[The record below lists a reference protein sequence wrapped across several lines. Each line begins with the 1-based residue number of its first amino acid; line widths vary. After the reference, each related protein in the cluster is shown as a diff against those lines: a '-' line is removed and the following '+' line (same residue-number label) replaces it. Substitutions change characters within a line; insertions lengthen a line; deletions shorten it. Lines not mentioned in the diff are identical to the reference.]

1 MATEAVI
8 ERKTIKTAEA
18 DQDFINRII
27 EAGAEHLKA
36 CIQCGTCTASCPSGR
51 RTAYRTRQIIRSAL
65 LGLKDELLSDPN
77 IWLCTTCY
85 TCYER
90 CPRKIETVNSIVEI
104 RNMAVE
110 AGHMLPA
117 HKATCQKL
125 IEFGHAVPIDD
136 PKWGVL
142 RKSLGLPEKPPTVT
156 SFDDALKQVQKIVKL
171 TNFDRLVGYAW
182 K

>member
-8 ERKTIKTAEA
+8 ERKTIKTGQA
-18 DQDFINRII
+18 DQEFTNRII

-65 LGLKDELLSDPN
+65 LGLKEELLSDPN

-90 CPRKIETVNSIVEI
+90 CPRKIETVNTIIEI

-117 HKATCQKL
+117 HKATAQKL

-136 PKWGVL
+136 PKWGTL
-142 RKSLGLPEKPPTVT
+142 RKSLGLPEKPPTVA
-156 SFDDALKQVQKIVKL
+156 SFDNALKQVQEIIKL
-171 TNFDRLVGYAW
+171 TNFDKLVGYTW

>member
-8 ERKTIKTAEA
+8 ERKTVKTAQA

-65 LGLKDELLSDPN
+65 LGLKDELLNDPN

-90 CPRKIETVNSIVEI
+90 CPRKIETVNSIIEI

-110 AGHMLPA
+110 AGHMLAP
-117 HKATCQKL
+117 HKATSQKL

-136 PKWGVL
+136 PKWGAL
-142 RKSLGLPEKPPTVT
+142 RKSLGLPEKPPTVA
-156 SFDDALKQVQKIVKL
+156 SSDDALKQVQKIIKL
-171 TNFDRLVGYAW
+171 TNFDKLIGYTW

>member
-1 MATEAVI
+1 MSTETVI
-8 ERKTIKTAEA
+8 ERKTIKTNQA
-18 DQDFINRII
+18 DQEFINRIV
-27 EAGAEHLKA
+27 ESGAERIKS

-51 RTAYRTRQIIRSAL
+51 RTAYRTRQIMRAAL

-90 CPRKIETVNSIVEI
+90 CPRKIETVTAIIEI

-110 AGHMLPA
+110 AGHILAA
-117 HKATCQKL
+117 HRGASHKL
-125 IEFGHAVPIDD
+125 IEFGHAVAIDD
-136 PKWGVL
+136 PRWSTL
-142 RKSLGLPEKPPTVT
+142 RSSLGLSEKPPTT
-156 SFDDALKQVQKIVKL
+156 HSFEDALRQVQKIVRL
-171 TNFDRLVGYAW
+171 TGFDKLVGYVW

>member
-1 MATEAVI
+1 MATDAAI
-8 ERKTIKTAEA
+8 ERKTIRTSQA
-18 DQDFINRII
+18 DQEFTNRIV
-27 EAGAEHLKA
+27 EAGAEHLRS

-65 LGLKDELLSDPN
+65 LGMKDELLADPN

-90 CPRKIETVNSIVEI
+90 CPRKIETVNTIIEI

-110 AGHMLPA
+110 AGNILPA
-117 HKATCQKL
+117 HRVAAQKL
-125 IEFGHAVPIDD
+125 IEYGHAVPIDD
-136 PKWGVL
+136 PKWSSL
-142 RKSLGLPEKPPTVT
+142 RKSLGLPEKPPTT
-156 SFDDALKQVQKIVKL
+156 ASYEDALKQVQKIAKL
-171 TNFDRLVGYAW
+171 TGFDKLVGYSG

>member
-1 MATEAVI
+1 MSTATTI
-8 ERKTIKTAEA
+8 ERKVIRPAQT
-18 DQDFINRII
+18 DQEFINRLI
-27 EAGAEHLKA
+27 ESGAERIKS

-51 RTAYRTRQIIRSAL
+51 RTAYRTRQIIKAAL

-90 CPRKIETVNSIVEI
+90 CPRKIETVNAIIEI

-117 HKATCQKL
+117 HVATSHKL

-136 PKWGVL
+136 PKWSTL
-142 RKSLGLPEKPPTVT
+142 RSSLGLPDKPPTT
-156 SFDDALKQVQKIVKL
+156 HQFEEALRQVQKIAKL
-171 TNFDRLVGYAW
+171 TGFDKLVRYSW